1 MNWWGLQLFITTLR
15 LALYF
20 FPRKSKFSNSKVEE
34 ENVIR
39 NVSVSVFKSFSLKAS
54 ELTRNVCSSPS
65 NLIFFSDFRLVKLF
79 LWKLFCLIAAVY
91 SLRGIHYFASN
102 NSANFE
108 RFLAYFMDEFSLL
121 PRIFFEKIQIWKTLK
136 CKSSYFR

>member
-1 MNWWGLQLFITTLR
+1 M
-15 LALYF
+15 
-20 FPRKSKFSNSKVEE
+20 EE

-121 PRIFFEKIQIWKTLK
+121 PRIFFEKIQI
-136 CKSSYFR
+136 